1 MTISQEAA
9 PPAAS
14 GAEAAH
20 LEGDTGCF
28 GESMEAHDS
37 FKRRVVGKS
46 WPVWGKNHLDI
57 QMILEGFIHMLT
69 SSTIATGMSL
79 AFDPRWKKLLSGS

>member
-14 GAEAAH
+14 GAEASH
-20 LEGDTGCF
+20 LEGDAGCF
-28 GESMEAHDS
+28 GEGVEAHDS
-37 FKRRVVGKS
+37 LKKRAAHKS
-46 WPVWGKNHLDI
+46 WPMWGENHLDI
-57 QMILEGFIHMLT
+57 QMVLEGFIHMLT

-79 AFDPRWKKLLSGS
+79 AFGPR